1 MYDTDEYAMSLL
13 MADCQQV
20 VKAPYTIAII
30 LMTII
35 PEVKTSDA
43 IGNKGKEKRMKP

>member
-1 MYDTDEYAMSLL
+1 MTNPMYDTDEYAMS
-13 MADCQQV
+13 DCQQV

-35 PEVKTSDA
+35 PGVKTSDA